1 MTTLTSS
8 QIDWKRFSLNHIQRE
23 SGGGDER
30 NDYDEYGLDM
40 QVTSPTHAHATSR
53 TIHRQSK
60 QHGHHAPKSGE
71 HKPKPSTS
79 ALTIEISPKEQTHEQ
94 VNKSKTRAARRAI
107 EETPVEELST
117 DENAVPPEKKEK
129 RSDYWVQRDEER
141 RSAARTFKIKHQSW
155 PE

>member
-53 TIHRQSK
+53 TMHRQSK

-71 HKPKPSTS
+71 PKPSAS
-79 ALTIEISPKEQTHEQ
+79 ALTIEISHKEQTHEQ
-94 VNKSKTRAARRAI
+94 VNKTKTRAARAI